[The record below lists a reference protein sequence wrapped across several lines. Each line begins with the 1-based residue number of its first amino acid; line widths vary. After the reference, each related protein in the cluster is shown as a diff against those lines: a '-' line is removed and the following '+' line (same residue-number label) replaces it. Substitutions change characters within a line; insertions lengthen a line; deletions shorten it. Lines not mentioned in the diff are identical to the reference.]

1 MKVLVLGSG
10 GREHALAWKLAR
22 SRSVS
27 GVVCAPGNPGMAGL
41 GACYD
46 IPVVDFDRL
55 VGLVRDEHIDLVVVG
70 PEVPLCLGIV
80 DHFKSQGIRIFGPTK
95 AAAELEGSKSFAK
108 SLMTRAGIPT
118 AASKTV
124 DSLPAAESWL
134 AGGTSY
140 PIVIKASGL
149 AAGKG
154 VVIAKDEKEALE
166 TLRAFL
172 VDRQFGEASA
182 TVVIEEFLHGEE
194 VSQLCLT
201 DGSTIVPLPA
211 AQDHKRVFDDDLGPN
226 TGGMGALSPT
236 PVMTDAL
243 GRRIEREILV
253 PTIHALAM
261 AGSRF
266 SGVLY
271 AGVMVTRG
279 APRVLEFNVRFG
291 DPEAQ
296 VILPRMQGD
305 LGDLLARCVDG
316 ELGAAPPDALLVDP
330 RAAVTVVLTAG
341 GYPGAFQR
349 GQLITG
355 VEDAERLKD
364 VMVFHAGTARRDG
377 RLVTN
382 GGRVLNVTALGD
394 TLAAAVERAYE
405 AVALIGFS
413 GKHARTDIAKKAL
426 AAS

>member
-27 GVVCAPGNPGMAGL
+27 SVVCAPGNPGMGAL

-46 IPVVDFDRL
+46 IPVVDFDRQ
-55 VGLVRDEHIDLVVVG
+55 VELVRDERIDLVVVG

-80 DHFKSQGIRIFGPTK
+80 DHFRRKGIRIFGPTK
-95 AAAELEGSKSFAK
+95 AAAQLEGSKSFAK
-108 SLMTRAGIPT
+108 SLMIRSGIPT
-118 AASKTV
+118 ATFRTV
-124 DSLPAAESWL
+124 DSMSAAESWL
-134 AGGTSY
+134 SGEMSY
-140 PIVIKASGL
+140 PVVIKASGL

-154 VVIAKDEKEALE
+154 VVVAQSSEEALA
-166 TLRAFL
+166 TLRSFL
-172 VDRQFGEASA
+172 IDRQFGDASA
-182 TVVIEEFLHGEE
+182 TVVIEEFLTGEE

-201 DGSTIVPLPA
+201 DGTTIVPLPA
-211 AQDHKRVFDDDLGPN
+211 AQDHKRALDGDQGPN

-236 PVMTDAL
+236 PVMTESL

-253 PTIHALAM
+253 PTVHALAM
-261 AGSRF
+261 QGARF

-296 VILPRMQGD
+296 VILPRLQGD
-305 LGDLLARCVDG
+305 LGDLLGRCADG
-316 ELGAAPPDALLVDP
+316 ELAGASPESLAVDP
-330 RAAVTVVLTAG
+330 RTAVTVVLTAG

-349 GQLITG
+349 GQVITG
-355 VEDAERLKD
+355 VEEAEKVPGVL
-364 VMVFHAGTARRDG
+364 VFHAGTAIRDG
-377 RLVTN
+377 KLVTN

-394 TLAAAVERAYE
+394 TLSDAVARAYE
-405 AVALIGFS
+405 AVGMIHFAGM
-413 GKHARTDIAKKAL
+413 HARRDIAAKAI
-426 AAS
+426 AAG